1 MTTPTAAQLV
11 AGLGH
16 PQEISV
22 CMEQIG
28 WEDGDP
34 VTCGWVSGWYH
45 DTKEAGKS
53 LIEHLVITH
62 HKRRP
67 AGTDDLAQGVVAEWR
82 AWCLLHDTDLDTTA

>member
-1 MTTPTAAQLV
+1 VSVPSAAELV

-16 PQEISV
+16 PQEIAV
-22 CMEQIG
+22 CGEHVG
-28 WEDGDP
+28 WSTDGEP

-45 DTKEAGKS
+45 DPREAGKA
-53 LIEHLVITH
+53 LIEHLVISH

-82 AWCLLHDTDLDTTA
+82 AWCAKNDLPQ